1 MATMKMPFI
10 SSTYISE
17 YDADCNFSN
26 LTYME
31 IGNFHLCNSYLKSY
45 LSIAIL
51 EISFLPILDIKN
63 LKQKIWNKTQEY
75 EK

>member
-26 LTYME
+26 LTYMA
-31 IGNFHLCNSYLKSY
+31 IGNFHLCNSYLKS
-45 LSIAIL
+45 
-51 EISFLPILDIKN
+51 
-63 LKQKIWNKTQEY
+63 
-75 EK
+75 